1 MTNLTLLGFRDPVST
16 HVGIYQSCSVHTRI
30 LPDRTIPAV
39 GVSGCHSAH
48 LGAAGRVLIDVHD
61 IMIDGEHR
69 AFVHVSHCD
78 FQGGGVFERTEIG
91 KTRVRVRVHPLD
103 MEGVGLL
110 SLIVQRLL
118 GISIIVRY
126 DEHIFKSSS
135 KK

>member
-1 MTNLTLLGFRDPVST
+1 M
-16 HVGIYQSCSVHTRI
+16 HTRV

-48 LGAAGRVLIDVHD
+48 LCAAGCILIDIHD
-61 IMIDGEHR
+61 VMIDGKYR

-91 KTRVRVRVHPLD
+91 KTRVCVRVHPLD
-103 MEGVGLL
+103 VKGIGLL

-118 GISIIVRY
+118 GISFIAQCDY
-126 DEHIFKSSS
+126 DIFKSSNVLLE
-135 KK
+135 